1 MYSSPVTRLRA
12 AQQRAILSDH
22 SNQDEKRDLGQES
35 DAGDRDRKE
44 HVAHRENVHECLAVR
59 NQKRKLLPG
68 VVMSALP
75 PRADVVSVPDR
86 KNKGRT
92 AGSVREGMER
102 LDMSEKNGPSLGDGT
117 GA

>member
-1 MYSSPVTRLRA
+1 MPRSS
-12 AQQRAILSDH
+12 
-22 SNQDEKRDLGQES
+22 ES
-35 DAGDRDRKE
+35 KAKVIARRR
-44 HVAHRENVHECLAVR
+44 HVRFT
-59 NQKRKLLPG
+59 
-68 VVMSALP
+68 